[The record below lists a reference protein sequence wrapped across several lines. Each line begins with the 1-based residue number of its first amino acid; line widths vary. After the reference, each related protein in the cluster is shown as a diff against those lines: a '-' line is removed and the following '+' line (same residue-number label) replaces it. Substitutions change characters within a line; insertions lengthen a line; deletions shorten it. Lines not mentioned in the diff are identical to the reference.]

1 MLLRDNRRS
10 MVVLPLLPSRN
21 ETSILSPAIPRR
33 YRTISIPSDQ
43 REGRRP
49 GSRAFWSHCTN
60 LGLIQKRS
68 PPRGPGLCTI
78 RRVFVS
84 VPPLPPSTTQHHG
97 ATNPVNGKSHG
108 RGLCVLLILYLSTVT
123 LFSHT
128 QPTRIPNPNPSPLVL
143 ASSPP
148 FVPYLSI
155 VV

>member
-1 MLLRDNRRS
+1 MKPRSSHPQSRDDI
-10 MVVLPLLPSRN
+10 
-21 ETSILSPAIPRR
+21 ER
-33 YRTISIPSDQ
+33 YRYQVISGKDGGPAA
-43 REGRRP
+43 E
-49 GSRAFWSHCTN
+49 
-60 LGLIQKRS
+60 RS
-68 PPRGPGLCTI
+68 GPTVPIWDWCRSALPHGAPGLCTI

-97 ATNPVNGKSHG
+97 ATNLVNRKSHG